1 MRMIDEVHLEMPYLG
16 SRGMKSELKSR
27 GYMTGRI
34 HVRTLMR
41 KMGIEAVYKKP
52 HLSKPH
58 PGHTIYPYLLK
69 GLDITRANHV
79 WRSDI
84 TYIPMAKGFCYLVAV
99 MDWATRKVLSWR
111 LSNTLDN
118 SFCIDALEEAITQYG
133 IPDIFNTDQGSQFT
147 SLDFTDILSQVGIR
161 ISMNGRGRWMDNIF
175 IERLW
180 KTVKYEDIYL
190 KAYSSIADVRKWLK
204 VYFERYN
211 SRRRHQG
218 LGDRTP
224 DEIYLTTLPEAK
236 GAV

>member
-1 MRMIDEVHLEMPYLG
+1 ML
-16 SRGMKSELKSR
+16 
-27 GYMTGRI
+27 
-34 HVRTLMR
+34 
-41 KMGIEAVYKKP
+41 A
-52 HLSKPH
+52 
-58 PGHTIYPYLLK
+58 
-69 GLDITRANHV
+69 
-79 WRSDI
+79 
-84 TYIPMAKGFCYLVAV
+84 
-99 MDWATRKVLSWR
+99 WR

-161 ISMNGRGRWMDNIF
+161 ISMDGRGRWMDNIF

-190 KAYSSIADVRKWLK
+190 KAYNSLADVRKGLK
-204 VYFERYN
+204 DYFERYN

-224 DEIYLTTLPEAK
+224 DEVYLSTLPEAK
-236 GAV
+236 EAV